1 MQNLKIAMS
10 RDSAILIDEM
20 VLPERGAPWRA
31 TQLDMSMLTCLAA
44 MERTEAEW
52 RGLLKGTGLQ
62 VKKIWK
68 YSEECEDS
76 IIVAVLE

>member
-1 MQNLKIAMS
+1 MS

-52 RGLLKGTGLQ
+52 RGLLAGTGLQ

-76 IIVAVLE
+76 TIVAVLE